1 MIVGNRDGLG
11 KAKVLWEGYGM
22 LVESSSLP
30 NTKKQSYGGRYVWF
44 HIVLVKSEFVDFFMD
59 HGDLA
64 ARISTKI
71 SD

>member
-1 MIVGNRDGLG
+1 MDWG
-11 KAKVLWEGYGM
+11 KQKFSGKDMACWL
-22 LVESSSLP
+22 SLHFLR
-30 NTKKQSYGGRYVWF
+30 TQKKQSYGGRYVWF